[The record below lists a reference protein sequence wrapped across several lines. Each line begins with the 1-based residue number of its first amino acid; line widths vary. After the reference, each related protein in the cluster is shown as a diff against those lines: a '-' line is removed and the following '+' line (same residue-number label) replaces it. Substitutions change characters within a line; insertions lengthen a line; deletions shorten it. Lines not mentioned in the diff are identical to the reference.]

1 MKNKDS
7 NKNAYKT
14 LLIITVLI
22 FFMYA
27 LLSFSVGTITEL
39 SVFNIHVAI
48 LWMQFGVLLATV
60 ILLIILYYGALKG
73 KVLAIPKKVNKYPVI
88 RILLIALLAS
98 LFVVLGFYYCYFF
111 IGLTESVGNC
121 SLDVVLASFVYCMM
135 MIEEVSI
142 TALHIFS
149 FIFINLTI
157 AWFIAKRQNRKQGEE
172 ESEEMKN
179 L

>member
-7 NKNAYKT
+7 NKNVYKT

-22 FFMYA
+22 FFTYA
-27 LLSFSVGTITEL
+27 LLTFSVSASPNL
-39 SVFNIHVAI
+39 SISGVMIQI

-73 KVLAIPKKVNKYPVI
+73 KVLAIPKRVNKYPVI
-88 RILLIALLAS
+88 RIFLISLFVSVFVALGFYFTYHFFQLVSTLGSKAIVTALGYCILFIGGLSLIALHVF
-98 LFVVLGFYYCYFF
+98 LFV
-111 IGLTESVGNC
+111 
-121 SLDVVLASFVYCMM
+121 
-135 MIEEVSI
+135 
-142 TALHIFS
+142 
-149 FIFINLTI
+149 FINLTI